1 MSSTNTPLPLS
12 RCLLSPSAPLLKSSA
27 ALFLPPLPLPFCPLL
42 PYPLCPLFLPFHS
55 LSVCCY
61 LTPYVLSSSP
71 STPFLSVVTLPPMS
85 SLPPLP
91 FPFCPLLPYPL
102 CPLFLPFHS
111 LSLCCYSTPDVL
123 SSPPSTPVLSVVT
136 LPPMPSLP
144 PLPLPFC
151 PVLPYPLCTPFLPFH
166 SLSVCFYPTPYAL
179 FLPFHSLSVRSYP
192 TPYVLSSSPSI
203 PFLSALTLPL
213 MSSLPPLP
221 FPFCPL
227 LPYPLCP
234 LFLPFHSLSVRCY
247 PTPYVLSSSLSIPFL
262 SAFTLPPMPSS
273 SPSTPFLS
281 VVTLPPMPSL
291 PSLPLPFCP
300 HIPLPYSPFVRS
312 MAPLVSVPC
321 SRSRAGSRVS
331 EDPLRLWRGR
341 SKNPLHHNKILL
353 LVENFCGRNDI

>member
-1 MSSTNTPLPLS
+1 MP
-12 RCLLSPSAPLLKSSA
+12 
-27 ALFLPPLPLPFCPLL
+27 
-42 PYPLCPLFLPFHS
+42 S
-55 LSVCCY
+55 LS
-61 LTPYVLSSSP
+61 SFP
-71 STPFLSVVTLPPMS
+71 SIPFLSVVTLPPMS

-91 FPFCPLLPYPL
+91 LPFCLLLPYPL

-111 LSLCCYSTPDVL
+111 HSVHCYPTPYAL

-203 PFLSALTLPL
+203 PFLSVITLPL

-234 LFLPFHSLSVRCY
+234 LFLPFHSLSVRYY
-247 PTPYVLSSSLSIPFL
+247 PTPYVLSSS
-262 SAFTLPPMPSS
+262 
-273 SPSTPFLS
+273 PSTPFLS
-281 VVTLPPMPSL
+281 AVTLPPMSSL
-291 PSLPLPFCP
+291 PPFPFPFCLLLPYPLCPLPPLPLPFCP
-300 HIPLPYSPFVRS
+300 LLPYPLCPLFLPFHSPSVHIFHS
-312 MAPLVSVPC
+312 PILPLSVPWPLWSLFLVADPGRGLEC
-321 SRSRAGSRVS
+321 LKTPSGSGGGG
-331 EDPLRLWRGR
+331 LRTPCTIT
-341 SKNPLHHNKILL
+341 K
-353 LVENFCGRNDI
+353 FCY